1 MTHAVLRYAAVAGMA
16 FVGGFA
22 ASHVPIAVQA
32 QSPAPGPTPVAM
44 PSAYDI
50 NIQALATKAGPAC
63 FPNARIADISI
74 SSVATVQYL
83 VGTLPAH
90 YHSTA
95 NEIQYV
101 VAGSGTELF
110 GARTVRFRPGTIFVI
125 PPGLH
130 HSHMVADA
138 GSGPLKFLVV
148 KAPQQ
153 QPNDNHFLSPP
164 PERC

>member
-1 MTHAVLRYAAVAGMA
+1 MMQAALRYAAVAGFA
-16 FVGGFA
+16 FVAGFT
-22 ASHVPIAVQA
+22 ASHVPAAVQA

-44 PSAYDI
+44 PSAYYLDI
-50 NIQALATKAGPAC
+50 EALATNPAPAC
-63 FPNARIADISI
+63 FPNARLADISI
-74 SSVATVQYL
+74 SSAATVQYL

-95 NEIQYV
+95 NEIQFV
-101 VAGSGTELF
+101 LSGSGTELF

-125 PPGLH
+125 PPGGH

-148 KAPQQ
+148 KAPRQ
-153 QPNDNHFLSPP
+153 QPNDNHLLNPP
-164 PERC
+164 GTC